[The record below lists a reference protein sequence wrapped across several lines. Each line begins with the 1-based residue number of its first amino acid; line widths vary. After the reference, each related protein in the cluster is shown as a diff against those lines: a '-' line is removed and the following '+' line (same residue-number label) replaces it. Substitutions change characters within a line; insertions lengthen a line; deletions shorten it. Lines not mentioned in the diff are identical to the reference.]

1 MPLKSRFDAAEN
13 LLPHNNQTET
23 STMNSMTQRPSRR
36 MALSLLLAATAFTAA
51 PPVLAQTYP
60 AKPIRLVVPFPPGG
74 GTDLI
79 ARTVAQKMSDTL
91 NWTIII
97 DNRPGAGGNL
107 GVDAVAKASP
117 DGYTLVMG
125 QTSNLAINPTL
136 YSKLPYEPLKDF
148 APVVLVSSAPI
159 VMAVRVQSPYK
170 TFADVIAAS
179 KQKPK
184 SVTLGYSGNGT
195 VAHLASEMA
204 QGIAGIDLQHIPY
217 KGAAQAMTDLV
228 GGQIDIYA
236 SSVPT
241 LLGQIRNQKLRAL
254 VVTSAKRSEQLPDT
268 PTLAE
273 AGLKGFDAV
282 TWFGILA
289 PAGTP
294 EAIIKTLNTEINKV
308 LRLPD
313 VAAKLK
319 AEGGETLGGSPEQFS
334 ALLKSELPRWS
345 KIVKASGAQID

>member
-1 MPLKSRFDAAEN
+1 
-13 LLPHNNQTET
+13 
-23 STMNSMTQRPSRR
+23 
-36 MALSLLLAATAFTAA
+36 MAVALGLAAAAGAFGVPAF
-51 PPVLAQTYP
+51 AQADYP

-79 ARTVAQKMSDTL
+79 ARTVSQRLTETL
-91 NWTIII
+91 KWTIVI

-107 GVDAVAKASP
+107 GVDSVAKAP
-117 DGYTLVMG
+117 ADGYTLVLG

-136 YSKLPYEPLKDF
+136 YPKLPYNPVKDLV
-148 APVVLVSSAPI
+148 PVALLSSSPI
-159 VMAVRVQSPYK
+159 VMAVSVNSPYK
-170 TFADVIAAS
+170 TFADVAAAA
-179 KQKPK
+179 KKKP
-184 SVTLGYSGNGT
+184 STITMGYSGNGT

-204 QGIAGIDLQHIPY
+204 QKTAGIELQHVPY

-228 GGQIDIYA
+228 SGQIDMYM

-241 LLGQIRNQKLRAL
+241 LLGQVRNQKLRPLA
-254 VVTSAKRSEQLPDT
+254 VTSAKRSGELPET

-273 AGLKGFDAV
+273 SGYPGFDAV

-294 EAIIKTLNTEINKV
+294 PAVVQKLNAEINKA
-308 LRLPD
+308 LRDPA

-319 AEGGETLGGSPEQFS
+319 SDGGDVLGGTPEQFA
-334 ALLKSELPRWS
+334 ALLKTDIQRWGR
-345 KIVKASGAQID
+345 IVKESGATID